1 MSYPADHVLYKYTMT
16 VEDFIDHA
24 NYVSYYS
31 DTNEYTSSS
40 FTPAQLDKLH
50 DLLND
55 SVLEV
60 VQDFIEGL
68 E

>member
-1 MSYPADHVLYKYTMT
+1 MT

-24 NYVSYYS
+24 NYMR
-31 DTNEYTSSS
+31 DTDEYTSSS

>member
-24 NYVSYYS
+24 NYMR
-31 DTNEYTSSS
+31 DTDEYTSSS

-55 SVLEV
+55 SVLGV